1 MKIAKGVLMAG
12 FASRWFKRPLRA
24 QLRGVAAAAAMLCT
38 VCAAHAQTQT
48 PVPAAAP
55 ASSPGAETP
64 RNSALDTPLIY
75 QLLVGEILLRSGQA
89 GDAYQLYLDA
99 SRRLRDE
106 GLFRRTV
113 EIALQARAGDQAL
126 QAARAW
132 RQALPQSGE
141 ALRFE
146 LQLLLALHRG
156 NEVTEP
162 LRTLLERSP
171 EAERPGLIAALP
183 RLLQRQDQPRET
195 AQMLDNLLKPYV
207 ARPDTRTISR
217 VAQGSAWQAAGEAQR
232 ALSLAEQAAA
242 DDPKSPA
249 PALLALELLPR
260 QVAADAL
267 IRRYLEQPQA
277 EPAVRLAYA
286 RTLGSMQ
293 RYGEAVQQVELV
305 TQAKPDLAPPFL
317 MLGALRLELREPA
330 RAEAALQRYLQL
342 VREQGASASEEGE
355 DEPADEAR
363 QRGVTQAQLLLAQA
377 AEQRG
382 DVAQAERWLAG
393 IDDPQRLV
401 EVQARRAQLL
411 AHQGRVDEGR
421 ALLHALP
428 ERSEEEAR
436 AKLMAEVQWLR
447 ELKRWDE
454 THKLLAAGNQRFSAD
469 PDLLYEQAMAAEKLD
484 RVDEMERLLRQV
496 IALKPDHQHAYNA
509 LGYSLAE
516 RNQRLPEAR
525 QLIAKALELAPG
537 DPFIIDSLG
546 WVEFRL
552 GNTQEAL
559 RLLQQAYAARPDI
572 EIAAHLG
579 EVLWTLGRRDEALRV
594 WREARGRDGGN
605 ELLRATLARLKVDL

>member
-1 MKIAKGVLMAG
+1 MAG
-12 FASRWFKRPLRA
+12 LVLRWFPRPQRA
-24 QLRGVAAAAAMLCT
+24 QLRRAAVTAALCT
-38 VCAAHAQTQT
+38 AFAAQAQA
-48 PVPAAAP
+48 PLAPEVPQ
-55 ASSPGAETP
+55 
-64 RNSALDTPLIY
+64 NSALDAPLLY
-75 QLLVGEILLRSGQA
+75 QLLYGELSLRNGQA
-89 GDAYQLYLDA
+89 GDAYQIILDA
-99 SRRLRDE
+99 ARRTRE
-106 GLFRRTV
+106 ESLFRRAV
-113 EIALQARAGDQAL
+113 EIALQGRAGDQAL

-132 RQALPQSGE
+132 RQALPQSGD

-156 NEVTEP
+156 NEVAEP

-183 RLLQRQDQPRET
+183 RLLQRQDEPRQT
-195 AQMLDNLLKPYV
+195 AQLLETLLKPYL
-207 ARPDTRTISR
+207 AKPETRTASR
-217 VAQGSAWQAAGEAQR
+217 VALGSAWLLADNGPRALELAQQAAN
-232 ALSLAEQAAA
+232 
-242 DDPKSPA
+242 DDPNSAA
-249 PALLALELLPR
+249 PALLALDLLPR
-260 QVAADAL
+260 QVVADAL
-267 IRRYLEQPQA
+267 VRRYLEQPQA
-277 EPAVRLAYA
+277 EPGVRLAYA
-286 RTLGSMQ
+286 RTLGTMQ

-305 TQAKPDLAPPFL
+305 TQSKPELAPPWL
-317 MLGALRLELREPA
+317 MLGALRLELRESA
-330 RAEAALQRYLQL
+330 RAEAALQRYLEL
-342 VREQGASASEEGE
+342 VRDKGANASEEGE
-355 DEPADEAR
+355 EEAPDEAR

-382 DVAQAERWLAG
+382 DVAQAERWLSG

-401 EVQARRAQLL
+401 EVQSRRALLL
-411 AHQGRVDEGR
+411 AHQGRIEEGR

-436 AKLMAEVQWLR
+436 TKLLAEVQWLR

-454 THKLLAAGNQRFSAD
+454 TYMLLARANQRFSAD

-484 RVDEMERLLRQV
+484 RMDEMERLLRQV

-516 RNQRLPEAR
+516 RNLRLPEAR
-525 QLIAKALELAPG
+525 ELISKALEMAPG

-552 GNTQEAL
+552 GRREEAL
-559 RLLQQAYAARPDI
+559 QLLQQAYAARPDI

-594 WREARGRDGGN
+594 WREARGRDGSN

>member
-1 MKIAKGVLMAG
+1 MAG
-12 FASRWFKRPLRA
+12 LVPRWFPRPQRA
-24 QLRGVAAAAAMLCT
+24 QLRRAAVAAALCT
-38 VCAAHAQTQT
+38 AFAAQAQA
-48 PVPAAAP
+48 PLAPEVPQ
-55 ASSPGAETP
+55 
-64 RNSALDTPLIY
+64 NSALDAPLLY
-75 QLLVGEILLRSGQA
+75 QLLYGELSLRNGQA
-89 GDAYQLYLDA
+89 GDAYQIILDA
-99 SRRLRDE
+99 ARRTREE
-106 GLFRRTV
+106 GLFRRAV
-113 EIALQARAGDQAL
+113 EIALQGRAGDQAL

-132 RQALPQSGE
+132 RQALPQSGD

-156 NEVTEP
+156 NEVAEP

-183 RLLQRQDQPRET
+183 RLLQRQDEPKQT
-195 AQMLDNLLKPYV
+195 AQLLETLLKPYL
-207 ARPDTRTISR
+207 AKPETRTVSR
-217 VAQGSAWQAAGEAQR
+217 VALGSAWLQAGNAQR
-232 ALSLAEQAAA
+232 ALEMAQQAAN
-242 DDPKSPA
+242 DDPNSAA
-249 PALLALELLPR
+249 PALLALDLLPK

-267 IRRYLEQPQA
+267 VRRYLEQPQA
-277 EPAVRLAYA
+277 EPGVRLAYA
-286 RTLGSMQ
+286 RTLGAMQ

-305 TQAKPDLAPPFL
+305 TQSKPELAPPWL
-317 MLGALRLELREPA
+317 MLGALRLELRESA
-330 RAEAALQRYLQL
+330 RAEAALQRYLEL
-342 VREQGASASEEGE
+342 VRDKGANPNEEGE
-355 DEPADEAR
+355 EEAPDEAR

-382 DVAQAERWLAG
+382 DVAQAERWLSG

-401 EVQARRAQLL
+401 EVQSRRALLL
-411 AHQGRVDEGR
+411 AHQGRVEEGR

-436 AKLMAEVQWLR
+436 TKLLAEVQWLR

-454 THKLLAAGNQRFSAD
+454 TYTLLARANQRFSAD

-484 RVDEMERLLRQV
+484 RMDEMERLLRQV

-525 QLIAKALELAPG
+525 ELISKALEMAPG

-552 GNTQEAL
+552 GRPEEAL

-594 WREARGRDGGN
+594 WREARGRDGSN

>member
-12 FASRWFKRPLRA
+12 LASQWFRRPLRA
-24 QLRGVAAAAAMLCT
+24 QLRRAAVASAL
-38 VCAAHAQTQT
+38 CAAFAVQAQTQT
-48 PVPAAAP
+48 PPAAPPAAA
-55 ASSPGAETP
+55 ASAPQ
-64 RNSALDTPLIY
+64 NSNLDTPLLY
-75 QLLVGEILLRSGQA
+75 QLLAGEMLLRSGQA

-99 SRRLRDE
+99 ARRTRDE

-126 QAARAW
+126 QAVRAW
-132 RQALPQSGE
+132 RQALPTSGE
-141 ALRFE
+141 ALRYE

-156 NEVTEP
+156 NEVAEP

-171 EAERPGLIAALP
+171 DAERVGLIAALP
-183 RLLQRQDQPRET
+183 RLLQRQDDARQT
-195 AQMLDNLLKPYV
+195 AQMLETLLKPYDT
-207 ARPDTRTISR
+207 RQDTRTVSL
-217 VAQGSAWQAAGEAQR
+217 VAQGSAWLGTGETQR

-242 DDPKSPA
+242 GDPASPA

-260 QVAADAL
+260 QVSADAL
-267 IRRYLEQPQA
+267 VRRYLEQPKA
-277 EPAVRLAYA
+277 EPGVRLAYA

-293 RYGEAVQQVELV
+293 RYGDAVQQVEKV
-305 TQAKPDLAPPFL
+305 TQAQPDLAPPYL
-317 MLGALRLELREPA
+317 MLGALRLELRESA

-342 VREQGASASEEGE
+342 VRDQGASAAEEGE
-355 DEPADEAR
+355 QEAADEAR
-363 QRGVTQAQLLLAQA
+363 QRGITQAQLLLAQA

-411 AHQGRVDEGR
+411 AHQGRAEEGR

-428 ERSEEEAR
+428 ERTEEEAR

-454 THKLLAAGNQRFSAD
+454 TYKLLATANQRFSAD

-525 QLIAKALELAPG
+525 ELINKALEMAPG

-552 GNTQEAL
+552 GNQQEAL

>member
-1 MKIAKGVLMAG
+1 MAG
-12 FASRWFKRPLRA
+12 FASQWFKRPLRA
-24 QLRGVAAAAAMLCT
+24 QLRGVAAAAMLCT
-38 VCAAHAQTQT
+38 AYAAQAQTQT
-48 PVPAAAP
+48 PAPAEAP
-55 ASSPGAETP
+55 ASSPSASP
-64 RNSALDTPLIY
+64 AAPVPQNSALDTPLLY
-75 QLLVGEILLRSGQA
+75 QLLVGEIVLRNGQA

-99 SRRLRDE
+99 ARRLRDE

-126 QAARAW
+126 QAAKAW

-156 NEVTEP
+156 NEVAEP

-171 EAERPGLIAALP
+171 DAERPGLIATLP

-195 AQMLDNLLKPYV
+195 AQLLDNVLKPYLE
-207 ARPDTRTISR
+207 RPDTRTISR
-217 VAQGSAWQAAGEAQR
+217 VAQGSAWLSAGEAQR

-242 DDPKSPA
+242 DDPNSPA
-249 PALLALELLPR
+249 PALLALEMLPR

-267 IRRYLEQPQA
+267 VRRYMEQPQA
-277 EPAVRLAYA
+277 EPAVRLSYA
-286 RTLGSMQ
+286 RTLSAMQ

-305 TQAKPDLAPPFL
+305 TQAKPDVAPPFL

-330 RAEAALQRYLQL
+330 RAEVALQRYLQL
-342 VREQGASASEEGE
+342 VREQGASANEEGE

-382 DVAQAERWLAG
+382 DMAQAERWLAG

-401 EVQARRAQLL
+401 EVQARRALLL

-454 THKLLAAGNQRFSAD
+454 TYKLLAAGNQRFSAD

-496 IALKPDHQHAYNA
+496 ITLKPDHQHAYNA

-546 WVEFRL
+546 WVEFRM

-559 RLLQQAYAARPDI
+559 RLLQQAYTARPDI

-594 WREARGRDGGN
+594 WREARGRDGSN

>member
-1 MKIAKGVLMAG
+1 MAG

-24 QLRGVAAAAAMLCT
+24 QLRGVAAAAMLC
-38 VCAAHAQTQT
+38 AAYAAQAQTQT
-48 PVPAAAP
+48 QTPAPAEAP
-55 ASSPGAETP
+55 ASSPGTSPAAP
-64 RNSALDTPLIY
+64 VPQNSALDTPLLY
-75 QLLVGEILLRSGQA
+75 QLLVGEIVLRNGQA

-99 SRRLRDE
+99 ARRLRDE

-126 QAARAW
+126 QAAKAW

-156 NEVTEP
+156 NEVAEP

-171 EAERPGLIAALP
+171 DAERPGLIAALP

-195 AQMLDNLLKPYV
+195 AQLLEKLLQPYEE
-207 ARPDTRTISR
+207 RPDTRTISR
-217 VAQGSAWQAAGEAQR
+217 VAKGSAWLAAGDAQR

-242 DDPKSPA
+242 EDAKSPA
-249 PALLALELLPR
+249 PALLALEMLPR

-267 IRRYLEQPQA
+267 VRRYLEQPQA

-286 RTLGSMQ
+286 RTLSTMQ

-305 TQAKPDLAPPFL
+305 TQAKPELAPPFL

-355 DEPADEAR
+355 EEPADEAR
-363 QRGVTQAQLLLAQA
+363 QRGITQAQLLLAQA

-382 DVAQAERWLAG
+382 DMAQAERWLSG

-401 EVQARRAQLL
+401 EVQARRALLL

-447 ELKRWDE
+447 ELKRWNE
-454 THKLLAAGNQRFSAD
+454 THKLLAAANQRFSAD

-525 QLIAKALELAPG
+525 QLITKALELAPG

-546 WVEFRL
+546 WVEFRM
-552 GNTQEAL
+552 GNHQEAL

-605 ELLRATLARLKVDL
+605 ELLRATLVRLKVDL

>member
-1 MKIAKGVLMAG
+1 MAG
-12 FASRWFKRPLRA
+12 LVPRWFPRPLRA
-24 QLRGVAAAAAMLCT
+24 QLRRVALASALCV
-38 VCAAHAQTQT
+38 VCAAQAQTQA
-48 PVPAAAP
+48 PQAPLAPEVPQ
-55 ASSPGAETP
+55 
-64 RNSALDTPLIY
+64 NSALDAPLLY
-75 QLLVGEILLRSGQA
+75 QLLYGELALRNGQA
-89 GDAYQLYLDA
+89 GDAYQLILDA
-99 SRRLRDE
+99 ARRTRDE
-106 GLFRRTV
+106 GLFRRAV
-113 EIALQARAGDQAL
+113 EIALQGRAGDQAL

-156 NEVTEP
+156 NEVAEP

-183 RLLQRQDQPRET
+183 RLLQRQDEPRQT
-195 AQMLDNLLKPYV
+195 AQLLETLLKPYA
-207 ARPDTRTISR
+207 ARPDTRAVSR
-217 VAQGSAWQAAGEAQR
+217 VALGSAWLSAGNAQR
-232 ALSLAEQAAA
+232 ALELAQQAAH
-242 DDPKSPA
+242 DDPASPA
-249 PALLALELLPR
+249 PALLGLELLPR

-267 IRRYLEQPQA
+267 VRRYLEQPQA
-277 EPAVRLAYA
+277 EAAVRLAYA
-286 RTLGSMQ
+286 RTLGTMQ
-293 RYGEAVQQVELV
+293 RYGDAVQQVELV
-305 TQAKPDLAPPFL
+305 TQAKPDLAPPWL

-330 RAEAALQRYLQL
+330 RAEAALQRYLEL
-342 VREQGASASEEGE
+342 VRDKGAAASEESE
-355 DEPADEAR
+355 EEAPDEAR

-382 DVAQAERWLAG
+382 DMAQAEHWLST

-401 EVQARRAQLL
+401 EVQSRRALLL
-411 AHQGRVDEGR
+411 AHQSRLDEGR

-436 AKLMAEVQWLR
+436 TKLLAEVQLLR
-447 ELKRWDE
+447 EVKRWDDAYA
-454 THKLLAAGNQRFSAD
+454 LLAGANQRFSAD

-496 IALKPDHQHAYNA
+496 IALKPEHQHAYNA

-516 RNQRLPEAR
+516 RNVRLPEAR
-525 QLIAKALELAPG
+525 ELISKALEMAPG

-552 GNTQEAL
+552 GHREEAL

-579 EVLWTLGRRDEALRV
+579 EVLWTLGRRDEAMRV